1 MLDALKLRH
10 EASETKIERTIP
22 AEQYFLVGTRGIEE
36 IKAR

>member
-1 MLDALKLRH
+1 MLDALNLRH

-22 AEQYFLVGTRGIEE
+22 AEQYFLAGTRGIEE